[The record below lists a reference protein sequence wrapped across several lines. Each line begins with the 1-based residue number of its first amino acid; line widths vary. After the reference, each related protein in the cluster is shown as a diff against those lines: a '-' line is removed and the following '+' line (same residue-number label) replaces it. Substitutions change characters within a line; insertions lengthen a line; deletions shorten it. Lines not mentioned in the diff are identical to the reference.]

1 MAEEMDRED
10 SAGSSSDGEEDTR
23 TEIRKELA
31 NMSFE
36 EIQKLKDQLGAK
48 VFNEAYHGKPL
59 RNRPKMKPHLK
70 SRSGRNQQ
78 FVKKSKHAPREES
91 SKARVPA
98 VRDVVGVPKVIRRD
112 PRFDGVSG
120 TYDEK
125 AWKKNYK
132 FVGDI
137 KSSEK
142 AQLKEQLHKETDPAE
157 KKKLK
162 LLLQRVQNQEKAE
175 KMKEK
180 KEAEA
185 QIEREENIARLK
197 QGKKPIYKTKSFKKK
212 EELAEKF
219 MELKESG
226 RLDKYMQKKRKKLAG
241 KAKKQLL
248 GAEMYT

>member
-1 MAEEMDRED
+1 MAEDLDREELD
-10 SAGSSSDGEEDTR
+10 ESSSQDEEEDTR

-31 NMSFE
+31 SMSFE

-59 RNRPKMKPHLK
+59 RNRPKMKAHLK
-70 SRSGRNQQ
+70 SRNGRNQPYT
-78 FVKKSKHAPREES
+78 KKSKHAPREES
-91 SKARVPA
+91 SKARVPS
-98 VRDVVGVPKVIRRD
+98 VRDVVAVPKVIRRD

-132 FVGDI
+132 FVGEI
-137 KSSEK
+137 KTSET
-142 AQLKEQLHKETDPAE
+142 AHLKEQLQKESDPAE

-162 LLLQRVQNQEKAE
+162 LLIQRVQNQEKAE
-175 KMKEK
+175 KLKEK

-185 QIEREENIARLK
+185 QMEREENVARLK

-226 RLDKYMQKKRKKLAG
+226 RLDKYMQKKRKKMAG
-241 KAKKQLL
+241 KSKKQLL
-248 GAEMYT
+248 AT

>member
-1 MAEEMDRED
+1 MGEDWDKEELHE
-10 SAGSSSDGEEDTR
+10 SSSESGEEDAR

-36 EIQKLKDQLGAK
+36 EVQKLKEKMGAK

-59 RNRPKMKPHLK
+59 RNRPKRKIHLK
-70 SRSGRNQQ
+70 SRSERNQPYD
-78 FVKKSKHAPREES
+78 KKGPREES
-91 SKARVPA
+91 SKVRVPS
-98 VRDVVGVPKVIRRD
+98 VRGVVTVPKVIRRD

-132 FVGDI
+132 FVGEI
-137 KSSEK
+137 KASEK
-142 AQLKEQLHKETDPAE
+142 VQLKTQLHKETDPAE

-162 LLLQRVQNQEKAE
+162 LLLQRVQNREKSE
-175 KMKEK
+175 QLKEK

-185 QIEREENIARLK
+185 QMEREENIARLK
-197 QGKKPIYKTKSFKKK
+197 QGKKPVYKTKSFRKK

-219 MELKESG
+219 VELKESG
-226 RLDKYMQKKRKKLAG
+226 RLDKYMQKKRKKMAG
-241 KAKKQLL
+241 KSKKQLL
-248 GAEMYT
+248 AT

>member
-1 MAEEMDRED
+1 MAVNLNHEEEIGEN
-10 SAGSSSDGEEDTR
+10 SANSEEDTR

-36 EIQKLKDQLGAK
+36 EIQKLKEKLGAK
-48 VFNEAYHGKPL
+48 VFNEAYHGRPL
-59 RNRPKMKPHLK
+59 RARTGSKALLK
-70 SRSGRNQQ
+70 SGRVHGQPYG
-78 FVKKSKHAPREES
+78 KRGKHAPREES
-91 SKARVPA
+91 SKMRVPS
-98 VRDVVGVPKVIRRD
+98 VRDVIAVPKVVRRD

-137 KSSEK
+137 KTSEK
-142 AQLKEQLHKETDPAE
+142 TQLKEQLRKESDPSE

-162 LLLQRVQNQEKAE
+162 VLLQRLQNQEKAE
-175 KMKEK
+175 KEKEK

-185 QIEREENIARLK
+185 KMEREENIARLK
-197 QGKKPIYKTKSFKKK
+197 QGKKPIYKAKSVKKK

-219 MELKESG
+219 IELKESG
-226 RLDKYMQKKRKKLAG
+226 RLDKYLQKKRKKMAG
-241 KAKKQLL
+241 KSKKQL
-248 GAEMYT
+248 MSS